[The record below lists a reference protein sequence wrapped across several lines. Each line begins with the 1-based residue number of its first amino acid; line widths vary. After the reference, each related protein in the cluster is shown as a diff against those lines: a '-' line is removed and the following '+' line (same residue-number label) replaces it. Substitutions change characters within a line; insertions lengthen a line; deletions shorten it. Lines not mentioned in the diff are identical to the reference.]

1 MLMPKRVK
9 YRKVQRGRMKGPAT
23 RGNTLVY
30 GDYGL
35 ITLEPA
41 WLESKQIEAA
51 RRAMTHHIKRGGKI
65 WIRVFPDKPVTS
77 KPAEVR
83 MGGGKGAP
91 DHWVAVIKP
100 GRVLFEIGGVG
111 ENVARE
117 AMRLASHKL
126 PVETRFIQRSS
137 VQATESAE
145 ESAVPLAASD

>member
-9 YRKVQRGRMKGPAT
+9 YRKVHRGRMKGRAMS
-23 RGNTLVY
+23 GNTVDF

-35 ITLEPA
+35 SAEEAT
-41 WLESKQIEAA
+41 WLDSRQIESA
-51 RRAMTHHIKRGGKI
+51 RRAMTHHIKRGGQV

-100 GRVLFEIGGVG
+100 GRVLFEIGGVSDSI
-111 ENVARE
+111 ARE
-117 AMRLASHKL
+117 ALRLASHKL
-126 PVETRFIQRSS
+126 PIRTRFIERS
-137 VQATESAE
+137 
-145 ESAVPLAASD
+145 AASDTTTADADMVSEAED